1 MGGTE
6 DTVVRLGSS
15 GLVLET
21 PANLYLPENTKMH
34 FGTPFALGSWESPP
48 QLGDNLPGARI

>member
-48 QLGDNLPGARI
+48 QLGG